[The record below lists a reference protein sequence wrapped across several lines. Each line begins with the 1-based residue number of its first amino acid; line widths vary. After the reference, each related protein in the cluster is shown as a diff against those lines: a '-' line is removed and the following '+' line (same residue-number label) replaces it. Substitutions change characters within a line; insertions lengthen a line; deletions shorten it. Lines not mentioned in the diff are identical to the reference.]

1 MPQKGTRRTA
11 KEKIKR
17 VHKPFETNADCIK
30 AIREHGGWVKRIGI
44 YCYELMIS
52 VYYPDNITPF
62 CVPGVEAFSKEELFG
77 QFVFL
82 DGTRIGIEVQE

>member
-1 MPQKGTRRTA
+1 
-11 KEKIKR
+11 
-17 VHKPFETNADCIK
+17 
-30 AIREHGGWVKRIGI
+30 
-44 YCYELMIS
+44 MIS